1 MDDQV
6 HTPSLKPPLHNSAQP
21 RHKEPED
28 LEKLREWQQQ
38 RLQRRL
44 RGDYESAVIHLSHVV
59 CFFFRIL
66 IPYPSHDFR
75 LTTISTHQLV

>member
-6 HTPSLKPPLHNSAQP
+6 LPLHNSAQP

-28 LEKLREWQQQ
+28 LQKLRQWQQQ

-59 CFFFRIL
+59 CFFDSC
-66 IPYPSHDFR
+66 PYPSHDSR